1 MISIIAAMTKSR
13 VIGKNNQL
21 PWHLS
26 DDLKNFKKF
35 TVGSTVIMG
44 RKTFE
49 SIGKPLPERNNIV
62 ISSSMPQTQNI
73 IVAKTIEEALHKANS
88 FGKEVFIIGGASVYA
103 QSLPFADRLYLSF
116 IKKDY
121 DGDVFFPEFDMTK
134 WKIENK
140 TDFPDFELVIFARN
154 GKPEK
159 V

>member
-26 DDLKNFKKF
+26 DDLKNFKKL
-35 TVGSTVIMG
+35 TVGNTVIMG

-49 SIGKPLPERNNIV
+49 SIGKPLPDRNNIV
-62 ISSSMPQTQNI
+62 ISSSMPLAENI
-73 IVAKTIEEALHKANS
+73 TVAKTVEEALQKAES
-88 FGKEVFIIGGASVYA
+88 FSKEIFIIGGASVYA

-121 DGDVFFPEFDMTK
+121 DGDAYFPEFDMSE
-134 WKIENK
+134 WKAESR
-140 TDFPDFELVIFARN
+140 TAFPDFELVIFARN